1 MSDPS
6 GPDRADPSV
15 RADGGGARRAWL
27 WIFGAGTAL
36 AGVGFAVKIHEFLAD
51 ALAEEGIGFAG
62 SHLLTYA
69 LVAGG
74 FLLLLA
80 GVFLRGHFADIERAK
95 YDMLEQERLHDRT
108 QRV

>member
-1 MSDPS
+1 MS
-6 GPDRADPSV
+6 
-15 RADGGGARRAWL
+15 ARRVWL
-27 WIFGAGTAL
+27 SIFLVGTAL
-36 AGVGFAVKIHEFLAD
+36 AGLGFAVKIHEFLTD

-80 GVFLRGHFADIERAK
+80 GVFLRGHFADIERPK
-95 YDMLEQERLHDRT
+95 FDMLDEEVRLDRAERL
-108 QRV
+108 